1 MQVWEAVVLAM
12 QQLRTEK
19 LKSFFSV
26 IGVILGVMFLIVV
39 VTIIEG
45 LDRYVR
51 EEVTAQVFGISTVTL
66 RRWPEVDLNTDEERW
81 RRMLRA
87 PRLRYEDAD
96 AIRAQ
101 LTIPARIAIQSS
113 SGGTAVGDNGRTA
126 TGVQLIGASPEV
138 FPIRDLTI
146 DRGRAFSEQEATA
159 GVPVLVLGFQTSEVL
174 FEELDPIGH
183 TVRLRGF
190 PYRVIGVLEERGS
203 LFGMSL
209 DNFAI
214 APALSPIK
222 AVLNP
227 PGIVDEVIIQTVDP
241 DRLREAQMEAEG
253 SNFEDVLADAQQMG
267 YAEAEPSL
275 DVDGFDT
282 QHKTGILASLAHGFW
297 VKPSQIF
304 VEGIRHITPLD
315 IQFAR
320 RLGYCIKL
328 LGIVKKLRGK
338 VQIAVHPALVPET
351 HVLANV
357 SDVFNAILVRGDIVG
372 DTLHYGQGAGAD
384 ATASAVLSD
393 LADAALD
400 LKNGSIGR
408 VPPFV
413 PHDQDGAVLPMD
425 KAVSPFYLRLSVIDR
440 PGTLAKIAAILGE
453 MKIGICSVT
462 QPEGHVGESVPLI
475 LMLHDAPDLVM
486 RQALRKIARLSA
498 IKAKPTMIRVETFE

>member
-1 MQVWEAVVLAM
+1 VAGKIKLSRLGFAVTLSAPEMRKVNIGLVGCGTVGSGVVKGLARNGALM
-12 QQLRTEK
+12 GSR
-19 LKSFFSV
+19 
-26 IGVILGVMFLIVV
+26 LGVHFSLGGVAVRNPRKARAARLAKGLVTSDWESLVRDPKIDVV
-39 VTIIEG
+39 VELMGGTTTARKVVAEALKLGKPVITANKALISAHGESIFRLVEKNGGNLYYEASVAGGIPIIKSLREG
-45 LDRYVR
+45 LSGNRIQRIY
-51 EEVTAQVFGISTVTL
+51 GI
-66 RRWPEVDLNTDEERW
+66 LNGTCN
-81 RRMLRA
+81 
-87 PRLRYEDAD
+87 Y
-96 AIRAQ
+96 I
-101 LTIPARIAIQSS
+101 LT
-113 SGGTAVGDNGRTA
+113 
-126 TGVQLIGASPEV
+126 
-138 FPIRDLTI
+138 
-146 DRGRAFSEQEATA
+146 
-159 GVPVLVLGFQTSEVL
+159 
-174 FEELDPIGH
+174 
-183 TVRLRGF
+183 
-190 PYRVIGVLEERGS
+190 
-203 LFGMSL
+203 
-209 DNFAI
+209 
-214 APALSPIK
+214 
-222 AVLNP
+222 
-227 PGIVDEVIIQTVDP
+227 
-241 DRLREAQMEAEG
+241 QMEAEG
-253 SNFEDVLADAQQMG
+253 SDFEDVLADAQQMG

-275 DVDGFDT
+275 DVDGFDA

-315 IQFAR
+315 IQFSR

-328 LGIVKKLRGK
+328 LGIVKKLGGK

-400 LKNGSIGR
+400 LKNGSMGR

-413 PHDQDGAVLPMD
+413 PHEQDGAVLPMD

-486 RQALRKIARLSA
+486 RQALKKIARLSA